1 MARLLS
7 LAALVCFLA
16 VPLQAAGEPSALKL
30 GMDSMFIKFQ
40 KDFDKIA
47 ASAAIKK
54 SAVGPVNRLFFNSL
68 KKHQPYYSFLRT
80 NQKGIVVN
88 EVIRLVEKPSTK
100 KQDVSK
106 EEWFKR
112 ASTKMEPFQD
122 CLFQNETGRYHLF
135 WVSPIISK
143 GKKGKETFAGA
154 VAVKIDLWD
163 CFHQFSKDQDTPFL
177 VKMDKKSLYSN
188 KWDNNSPSAKEPLVV
203 PGIDEIY
210 VRYPKEG
217 APAEAQIEG
226 TDSSLIKAT
235 ADSAKAAQA
244 NQGKGSKRAVIF
256 FIVLL
261 AVIAGIAYKV
271 ISARNEKARQQK
283 IDQEYGPL
291 DENK

>member
-1 MARLLS
+1 MTRLLS

-16 VPLQAAGEPSALKL
+16 VPLLAAGEPSALKL
-30 GMDSMFIKFQ
+30 GIDSMFIRFQ
-40 KDFDKIA
+40 KDFDKVV
-47 ASAAIKK
+47 ASSAIKK
-54 SAVGPVNRLFFNSL
+54 KAVDPVNRLFFNFL

-106 EEWFKR
+106 EAWFKR
-112 ASTKMEPFQD
+112 VSTKMEPFQD

-135 WVSPIISK
+135 WVAPVISK
-143 GKKGKETFAGA
+143 GKTGKEAFAGA

-163 CFHQFSKDQDTPFL
+163 CFHQFSKDQDIPFL
-177 VKMDKKSLYSN
+177 IKMDKKSLYSN
-188 KWDNNSPSAKEPLVV
+188 KWDNNAPSAKEPLVV
-203 PGIDEIY
+203 PGVDKIY

-217 APAEAQIEG
+217 APAEAQIEAV
-226 TDSSLIKAT
+226 DSSLIKAA

-244 NQGKGSKRAVIF
+244 KQGKGSKRAVIL

-261 AVIAGIAYKV
+261 AVIAGVAFKV

-283 IDQEYGPL
+283 LDSEYGPL